1 MRGINLMKYE
11 RINILKDNAELD
23 KLADDI
29 AQQLEKEGIEE
40 LLITID
46 KRFWEPTDRKE
57 IVFSFILNEV
67 HGMALMYDEMIE
79 EDISTLVNT
88 LIVHMGN

>member
-1 MRGINLMKYE
+1 MKYE